1 MASESAATKQIE
13 VWTGDFGREY
23 TDRNTFT
30 AENDYNQLYLRRYGL
45 SQDEVNRS
53 WLKDVPLDARI
64 LEVGSNVGYQLE
76 ALRRI
81 GYRNLYGVEIQRYCV
96 DKAKSL
102 HPKVDIIQAQGGDL
116 PFKSN
121 FFDLVFTSG
130 VLIHVAPDNLAA
142 VQDEMHR
149 VTRRWI
155 FGLEYYAPELVELPY
170 WGQGGLLWKGN
181 YHGLFKSRFKDLRSI
196 REELVEYRDEPGNVD
211 QFYLLEKPA

>member
-1 MASESAATKQIE
+1 MASDSAVTKQIE

-30 AENDYNQLYLRRYGL
+30 GESDYNQLYRRRYGL

-53 WLKDVPLDARI
+53 WLEDIPLDARI

-96 DKAKSL
+96 DKAKAL

-116 PFKSN
+116 PFKSEY
-121 FFDLVFTSG
+121 FDLVFTSG
-130 VLIHVAPDNLAA
+130 VLIHVAPDNLPA
-142 VQDEMHR
+142 VQDEMVR
-149 VTRRWI
+149 VSRRWI

-170 WGQGGLLWKGN
+170 WGQNGLLWKGD
-181 YHGLFKSRFKDLRSI
+181 YAGLFKSRFKNLRSI
-196 REELVEYRDEPGNVD
+196 REELIEYRDDPGKAD
-211 QFYLLEKPA
+211 QFYLLEKAS